1 MVVGDLCLTRLVEDK
16 MSDNFKA
23 LPDLLPNIKFNSKAQ
38 EQFASARGV
47 VFEHWSAIPS
57 PIGLKDRGDYRR
69 SEALDTVSENGFIY
83 KKVGEFVGTIVS
95 NGHGHSFS
103 GPSEGGIYDKSTARI
118 IIPKFYKNCPD
129 KEISLLPGDRVYAKD
144 IELKVENYQRA
155 EYNPN
160 GSDYLQFPAKCVNRL
175 VDSRGIEY
183 EEGRQFKIDKDGNIS
198 WMPGQD
204 SPGIDPDTGRGR
216 VYSVRYKYV
225 AFWYI
230 QQLINEVRI
239 TNTEGAETP
248 DRMPYHAV
256 IQREYVYHSKNRG
269 SEQNTPKEQK
279 ESPRNQEEVV
289 ENIDPE
295 SPQVHVDV
303 KNFTE

>member
-1 MVVGDLCLTRLVEDK
+1 

-23 LPDLLPNIKFNSKAQ
+23 LPDLIPNIKFNSKAQ
-38 EQFASARGV
+38 EQFANARGV

-69 SEALDTVSENGFIY
+69 SEALDTISENGFIY

-95 NGHGHSFS
+95 NSHSHNFG
-103 GPSEGGIYDKSTARI
+103 GPAEGGIYDNSTARI

-155 EYNPN
+155 EYNPD
-160 GSDYLQFPAKCVNRL
+160 GADYLQFPAKCVNQL

-183 EEGRQFKIDKDGNIS
+183 TEGREFKINKDGNIT
-198 WMPGQD
+198 WIPGKEN
-204 SPGIDPDTGRGR
+204 PGIDVDTGRGR
-216 VYSVRYKYV
+216 IYSIRYKYV

-239 TNTEGAETP
+239 TNTEGSETP

-256 IQREYVYHSKNRG
+256 IQREYVYHNKNRG
-269 SEQNTPKEQK
+269 SKQNTTEKQEKE
-279 ESPRNQEEVV
+279 PRVQEEVV
-289 ENIDPE
+289 ETTEPNG
-295 SPQVHVDV
+295 PQVKVDIR
-303 KNFTE
+303 NFSE